1 MSIGAVRDW
10 TILRCPS
17 CRATLVGTDTS
28 LQCSECAQTWPV
40 RDGVPALFRDS
51 WVRGNDRLMR
61 HIYDAL
67 PSLHDPAVTYMLP
80 LWQLEGSEGAMRN
93 RYLCRIEL
101 EKLQPRGDGQPVR
114 LLEVCIGTGVNRGLV
129 QQWLPKGLQ
138 VDYWGVDLSE
148 GMMAVCKKKL
158 SRQGYGDV
166 QMVMADAHALPFA
179 DASFDRV
186 FHVGA
191 IGNFSDPGQAMTE
204 MARVAQ
210 PGTPIVVVDE
220 QLERDRSHN
229 LWADRNCKRPS
240 HSSPNQKTAISRR
253 QTIRQHHFASLP
265 QPNLA
270 VSTQISLE
278 FSPFEHRYHAAIP
291 PGASKCP
298 GLRSK
303 TIAKSAPSVGCLCR
317 PIALVG
323 GIPAVAKVVQVVRK
337 VGRCRLEA

>member
-10 TILRCPS
+10 SILRCPS
-17 CRATLVGTDTS
+17 CQAKLDGTDTS
-28 LQCSECAQTWPV
+28 QQCTGCAQTWPV

-93 RYLCRIEL
+93 RYLCRVEL
-101 EKLQPRGDGQPVR
+101 EKLGPRADGRPLR
-114 LLEVCIGTGVNRGLV
+114 ILEVCIGTGVNRRLV
-129 QQWLPKGLQ
+129 EQWLPKGLQ
-138 VDYWGVDLSE
+138 VDYWGADLSE

-158 SRQGYGDV
+158 AKQGFSDV
-166 QMVMADAHALPFA
+166 QLVMADAHALPFA

-191 IGNFSDPGQAMTE
+191 IGNFSDPGQAMRE
-204 MARVAQ
+204 MARVAE

-229 LWADRNCKRPS
+229 LWVRAWFKALTFYDSNPHCP
-240 HSSPNQKTAISRR
+240 TE
-253 QTIRQHHFASLP
+253 
-265 QPNLA
+265 A
-270 VSTQISLE
+270 V
-278 FSPFEHRYHAAIP
+278 P
-291 PGASKCP
+291 PGAWDVLEEQLGRFYY
-298 GLRSK
+298 GLRFRVGAAP
-303 TIAKSAPSVGCLCR
+303 TDIAAERAVDPAPAATPVQR
-317 PIALVG
+317 PRSRGKASS
-323 GIPAVAKVVQVVRK
+323 PA
-337 VGRCRLEA
+337 G